1 MYVVCDTNRPINKTI
16 NAKISQLTNTYKK
29 GRNKR
34 QFKVICIIIHRYKLL
49 NNMALKY
56 ALYYFILVTVLFG
69 STVSAHFQMIYPA
82 SRGFDESKEPIA
94 PCGGFDTPSSERL
107 SIPRSA
113 FMTIDSGHV
122 SYSYVIKALYNENPS
137 ADDFN
142 ASNLRQLASDARNYP
157 QAACLPFQFG
167 NDVQDGTKATLQ
179 ITYNGGDGLLHQ
191 VIYICL
197 MAEK

>member
-1 MYVVCDTNRPINKTI
+1 MT
-16 NAKISQLTNTYKK
+16 
-29 GRNKR
+29 
-34 QFKVICIIIHRYKLL
+34 
-49 NNMALKY
+49 LKY
-56 ALYYFILVTVLFG
+56 VLHYFALVTILFG
-69 STVSAHFQMIYPA
+69 SMVGAHFQIIYPA
-82 SRGFDESKEPIA
+82 SRGFDETKEPIA

-137 ADDFN
+137 TDDFS
-142 ASNLRQLASDARNYP
+142 ADNLRQLADGTRSYP

-167 NDVQDGTKATLQ
+167 SDVQDGTKATLQ

-191 VIYICL
+191 VIFYIYIYTL
-197 MAEK
+197 MTKK